1 MKFDILKSSVYVS
14 KCGKSSGSLSL
25 IFEVVPNERDYI
37 EIGEEY
43 ILCSRRS
50 LIIRGKDRK
59 PVVATVTVSTDP
71 ASIEHIESDRPI
83 CGFASFHPERTG
95 HFDFSRASLSCWVV
109 IEPAAFAEML
119 RVSAAAPGAA
129 TLNVGIEGLEYTRV
143 PDGLIW
149 KLSDTHD
156 KLDRRREISSFGYT
170 AETFWTS
177 ERAIHEQESRKTD
190 AWLLDSP
197 DPEERKLVDKVPDP
211 VAELLKHCRLLLWL
225 ILCLGVVALF
235 RLFR

>member
-14 KCGKSSGSLSL
+14 RWGKSSGSVSL
-25 IFEVVPNERDYI
+25 IFEVVPTEQDYI
-37 EIGEEY
+37 EIGKEY

-50 LIIRGKDRK
+50 LIIRNKERR
-59 PVVATVTVSTDP
+59 PVVATITVSSDP
-71 ASIEHIESDRPI
+71 ASIEHIECDRPI
-83 CGFASFHPERTG
+83 CGFASFYPEHTS
-95 HFDFSRASLSCWVV
+95 HSDFSPANLSCWVV

-119 RVSAAAPGAA
+119 RVRTAAPGAA

-149 KLSDTHD
+149 KLGNTDD
-156 KLDRRREISSFGYT
+156 KLERRREISSFGYT

-177 ERAIHEQESRKTD
+177 EGAIHEQESRKTD

-211 VAELLKHCRLLLWL
+211 VAELLKHCRLLLCL
-225 ILCLGVVALF
+225 IFWLGVVALF
-235 RLFR
+235 LLYR